1 MATGLKELLQAAR
14 SRTREIDAGS
24 AAERLGA
31 ELPGGPDGALFLDV
45 RESEELAGGR
55 IPGSL
60 HIPRGLI
67 EPKAAADSPARDP
80 AFANLER
87 PLVIYCASGV
97 RSILAADS
105 LQNLGFSDVTSLA
118 GGFAAWKA
126 GGHPIE

>member
-24 AAERLGA
+24 AAELLG
-31 ELPGGPDGALFLDV
+31 EEGGALFVDV

-67 EPKAAADSPARDP
+67 EPKAAADSRAREPAL
-80 AFANLER
+80 ANLNR
-87 PLVIYCASGV
+87 PLVVYCASGV
-97 RSILAADS
+97 RSTLAADS

-126 GGHPIE
+126 GGHPIA